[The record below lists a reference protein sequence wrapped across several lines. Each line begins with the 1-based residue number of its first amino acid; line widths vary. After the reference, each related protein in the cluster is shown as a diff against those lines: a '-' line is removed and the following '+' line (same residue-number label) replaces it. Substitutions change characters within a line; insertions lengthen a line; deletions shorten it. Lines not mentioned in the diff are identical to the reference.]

1 MLKLLSSSPKNK
13 NLVYAF
19 SGLMTFTGLA
29 AFTLFKKGK
38 AKEEEFALDPKQ
50 FKQFTLAEVYPVSH
64 NTRRYRFAFQEDQ
77 KLGLEVASCLV
88 LKAPIGEDGKDVIRP
103 YTPVSDPED
112 RGFFDLVVKSYP
124 NGIMSKHLA
133 QMIPGQK
140 IEAKGPFEKIK
151 YTPNMKK
158 KIGMIAGGTGITPMY
173 QVINEI
179 LKNSQDKTEIS
190 LLFANNTEED
200 ILLKYELD
208 LLAKR
213 HKNFKVNYVVIE
225 ANTSYWKGDL
235 GFVTADLVKKY
246 LPNPSD
252 ENLILVCGP
261 PPMMKAISGDKAPDY
276 SQGELQGILKG
287 LNYKESQ
294 VFKF

>member
-1 MLKLLSSSPKNK
+1 
-13 NLVYAF
+13 
-19 SGLMTFTGLA
+19 
-29 AFTLFKKGK
+29 
-38 AKEEEFALDPKQ
+38 
-50 FKQFTLAEVYPVSH
+50 
-64 NTRRYRFAFQEDQ
+64 
-77 KLGLEVASCLV
+77 
-88 LKAPIGEDGKDVIRP
+88 
-103 YTPVSDPED
+103 
-112 RGFFDLVVKSYP
+112 
-124 NGIMSKHLA
+124 
-133 QMIPGQK
+133 
-140 IEAKGPFEKIK
+140 
-151 YTPNMKK
+151 
-158 KIGMIAGGTGITPMY
+158 MIAGGTGITPMY

-225 ANTSYWKGDL
+225 KNTSYWKGDI
-235 GFVTADLVKKY
+235 GFITADLVKKY
-246 LPNPSD
+246 LPNQSD